1 MDLTQLK
8 TESPLILGFAESRIG
23 GRSENQDSFDWADT
37 PLGFLVTVCD
47 GRAEGQEGKQHL
59 PSLSKKS

>member
-37 PLGFLVTVCD
+37 PLGSVSYT
-47 GRAEGQEGKQHL
+47 HL
-59 PSLSKKS
+59 TLPTT

>member
-23 GRSENQDSFDWADT
+23 GRSEIKIRST
-37 PLGFLVTVCD
+37 
-47 GRAEGQEGKQHL
+47 GQIL
-59 PSLSKKS
+59 P